1 MLAMSAGLELV
12 PQTVLEAITVPELL
26 NTLRL
31 GSAKTPPTPQHAML
45 SLLFG
50 DCPPAPWERRML
62 GSVTA
67 AVANEAVFR
76 KVRRFMS
83 GVFMNW
89 LVEEEPREGPFSGAG
104 RVEWP

>member
-1 MLAMSAGLELV
+1 
-12 PQTVLEAITVPELL
+12 
-26 NTLRL
+26 
-31 GSAKTPPTPQHAML
+31 
-45 SLLFG
+45 
-50 DCPPAPWERRML
+50 ML